1 MRIKKRIA
9 VTVAL
14 VMSAYAFLLMAGCS
28 RQEQKWPNIQP
39 SPGARQIRIESVT
52 LDKVSL
58 DSVYCSGIGFS
69 CFTTS
74 LKICYFDR
82 YLGYLYSFDI
92 DGTFLD
98 RKYGLGRGPGEVIIE
113 NPFGFYLDEA
123 GDLTL
128 LGNGLDVET
137 HSARG
142 DRDYFM
148 IAYQQNGTDASNDYS
163 TYTHSIMPEVHTRG
177 DSEILYCL
185 FCENPNFNML
195 NHTAKFLEEAYHL
208 AVIDKNTHEGKVIVK
223 GFPSKYYESPYQL
236 FAFSYIHYDLLP
248 GSDKMLVSFEGTP
261 ELYLCDS
268 MGRPQHV
275 FGSPGKDMDLD
286 YLPVNSFEAD
296 DVKNFRRN
304 RETKGYYG
312 PVKVHGRYVFRSY
325 KKGAVSSSDGLQ
337 IYEDEVLIADLDVP
351 KDFCVIGVSGKK
363 VISNIQF
370 DEEAE
375 LLYCYEF
382 EME

>member
-1 MRIKKRIA
+1 MRSSI
-9 VTVAL
+9 VL
-14 VMSAYAFLLMAGCS
+14 LAFLLLVGCS

-39 SPGARQIRIESVT
+39 SPAARQIRIESVT

-69 CFTTS
+69 VFANNVIS
-74 LKICYFDR
+74 FFDS
-82 YLGYLYSFDI
+82 YLGYLYSFEI
-92 DGTFLD
+92 DGTF
-98 RKYGLGRGPGEVIIE
+98 RERRYGFGKGAEEVIIH
-113 NPFGFYLDEA
+113 NPFGFCMNEN
-123 GDLTL
+123 
-128 LGNGLDVET
+128 GNLVLIGNSLDVET
-137 HSARG
+137 HTLQG

-148 IAYQQNGTDASNDYS
+148 IKHRQNDAGSSEDFS
-163 TYTHSIMPEVHTRG
+163 TYSHSMMPEVHTRG

-185 FCENPNFNML
+185 FCEHPNFNMI
-195 NHTAKFLEEAYHL
+195 NHTAKFLEESYHL

-223 GFPSKYYESPYQL
+223 GFPSKYYESPHKL

-268 MGRPQHV
+268 MGRPQHA
-275 FGSPGKDMDLD
+275 FGSPGKDMDQD

-296 DVKNFRRN
+296 DIKNFRRN

-351 KDFCVIGVSGKK
+351 KDFCVIGVSGRK

-375 LLYCYEF
+375 QLYCYEF